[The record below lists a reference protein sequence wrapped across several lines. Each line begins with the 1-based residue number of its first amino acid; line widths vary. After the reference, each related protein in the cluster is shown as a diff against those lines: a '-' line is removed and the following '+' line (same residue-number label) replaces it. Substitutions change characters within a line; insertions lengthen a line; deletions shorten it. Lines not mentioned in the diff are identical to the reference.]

1 MSNDEKARLAALRSY
16 RILDTDAEAAFDDLT
31 LLASRIC
38 QTPIALITLID
49 EKRQWFKSR
58 VGTTL
63 RETSREI
70 AFCDHAIRQREMFV
84 IPDALADARF
94 RDNPAVVLEPRIR
107 FYTGAPLINPEGQ
120 ALGTLCVLDKKPRTL
135 NPDQL
140 EALDVLR
147 RQVMAQLELRRN
159 LRELQVALAERDRA
173 ESETERLIADL
184 REALEGVRRLA
195 ALIPATPACQL
206 DMRIPADVTAVPKV
220 VSGVM
225 QLIRLKGIAAGHE
238 VDVEIAIQEA
248 RLPQRSREDR
258 PVRRCLRRRRRAHR
272 RGARPGAGV
281 RRRGGPEPARWRRL
295 DEGERPRDLP
305 HQRADGRGQV
315 RGRRPVDPHAQE
327 GPGGGSHTAGCR
339 AVGHAPALSGVYR
352 GRQRTSGRS
361 RPPVTGQNTSGL
373 SNRRSLG
380 AYPSRIAS
388 L

>member
-159 LRELQVALAERDRA
+159 LRELQVALAARDRA

-248 RLPQRSREDR
+248 LANAIKHGCHNDPAKTVQCVVACDDAGELTVVVRDPGPGFDVAAVPSPLDGAGLMKESGRGIFLINELMDEVKFEEGGRSILMRKKG
-258 PVRRCLRRRRRAHR
+258 PVGGATPLDAARSDTHR
-272 RGARPGAGV
+272 R
-281 RRRGGPEPARWRRL
+281 
-295 DEGERPRDLP
+295 
-305 HQRADGRGQV
+305 
-315 RGRRPVDPHAQE
+315 
-327 GPGGGSHTAGCR
+327 
-339 AVGHAPALSGVYR
+339 
-352 GRQRTSGRS
+352 
-361 RPPVTGQNTSGL
+361 
-373 SNRRSLG
+373 
-380 AYPSRIAS
+380 
-388 L
+388 